1 MNRKTKIKFILFKSK
16 WYALI
21 FLISGL
27 SAFIFNKEIEL
38 ILFFI
43 SYIFLRYQ
51 FPKTYHDSNFYKC
64 IFWSIVMLI
73 ISAYTMIPRS
83 VSLISC
89 VPIAFTVDFILY
101 KIKDYIDLKEFKEKK
116 KEFNIDKCTKYELIK
131 RCKEKGLSKHDID
144 IAIKMFYE
152 KLDSKQLAAYLSIE
166 VQSAKNKKYMLK
178 KKLK

>member
-1 MNRKTKIKFILFKSK
+1 
-16 WYALI
+16 
-21 FLISGL
+21 
-27 SAFIFNKEIEL
+27 
-38 ILFFI
+38 
-43 SYIFLRYQ
+43 
-51 FPKTYHDSNFYKC
+51 
-64 IFWSIVMLI
+64 
-73 ISAYTMIPRS
+73 
-83 VSLISC
+83 